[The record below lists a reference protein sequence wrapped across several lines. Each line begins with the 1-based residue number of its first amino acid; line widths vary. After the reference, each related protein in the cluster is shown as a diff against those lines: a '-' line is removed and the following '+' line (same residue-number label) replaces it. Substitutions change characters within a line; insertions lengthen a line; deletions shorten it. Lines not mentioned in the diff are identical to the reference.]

1 LNTFEEIYA
10 EYYPGMF
17 RVAKKMIGNQDG
29 VPDVLQDVF
38 TDLFYKLDHG
48 HEIRNPKSW
57 LYRATFNKCI
67 DSLRMQ
73 KHFQP
78 IGSIEDISSE
88 TDSTENHDL
97 KMAIE
102 MALVKLKPRDR
113 MLAVLYSEGL
123 SYKEMAEATGIRFA
137 SVGKLLSRT
146 LEKIEKDFKDR
157 GYELY

>member
-1 LNTFEEIYA
+1 MNSFEELYA

-38 TDLFYKLDHG
+38 ADLFYKLNRG
-48 HEIRNPKSW
+48 SEIRNPKGW

-67 DSLRMQ
+67 DSLRKQ
-73 KHFQP
+73 KRFQP
-78 IGSIEDISSE
+78 IGSAEDISAES
-88 TDSTENHDL
+88 DSTENHDL
-97 KMAIE
+97 KMAME
-102 MALVKLKPRDR
+102 TTLARLKPRDR

-137 SVGKLLSRT
+137 SIGRMLSRT
-146 LEKIEKDFKDR
+146 LEKIERDFKDQ
-157 GYELY
+157 GYELF